1 MPLLQ
6 AGIKVD
12 AGLNMIEKYKL
23 RIDNIDLKQ
32 LAMKTK
38 KNNKEKVGYLNYF
51 HTF

>member
-12 AGLNMIEKYKL
+12 AELNIEEEDKL

-32 LAMKTK
+32 LAMKTRKIIK
-38 KNNKEKVGYLNYF
+38 KK
-51 HTF
+51 